1 MADEGGVWRTIGGR
15 RVFIKDGQSLTD
27 AMRESGKFGDLKKKS
42 MAASKKQTVDTE
54 ASAEYGVEHRVWG
67 KATGTSYEALKDD
80 QYKLTGE
87 KPVKRFKSQKMKVEN
102 LKCTKR
108 LKYLDF

>member
-1 MADEGGVWRTIGGR
+1 M
-15 RVFIKDGQSLTD
+15 
-27 AMRESGKFGDLKKKS
+27 
-42 MAASKKQTVDTE
+42 
-54 ASAEYGVEHRVWG
+54 
-67 KATGTSYEALKDD
+67 TSTNLLEK
-80 QYKLTGE
+80 

>member
-1 MADEGGVWRTIGGR
+1 M
-15 RVFIKDGQSLTD
+15 
-27 AMRESGKFGDLKKKS
+27 
-42 MAASKKQTVDTE
+42 
-54 ASAEYGVEHRVWG
+54 
-67 KATGTSYEALKDD
+67 TSTNLLAK
-80 QYKLTGE
+80 